1 MLDIRFDNV
10 TIIDGTGK
18 PGFLGSVGV
27 RDGRILEVGSF
38 EGRAKETLDASGL
51 CLMPGIVDNHTHYDA
66 QVTWDPYCNPS
77 PLLGVTTLVMGN
89 CGFTI
94 APCHPSDRDI
104 TMRNLTQV
112 EGMSIDALKEGID
125 WSFETFPQYL
135 DMLEA
140 KGVGPNVCC
149 FVGHSSVRT
158 YVLREDAATRAAT
171 PEEVKQMRAV
181 VVEAME
187 AGACGFATTR
197 YPGHNGE
204 HGIPMPSRLADDAEM
219 LTLSG
224 ALKDVGRGI
233 LMMTK
238 SFDMPISTI
247 EKLCAEANRPY
258 IIAALLHSHLDP
270 NKTFADLSEIKAA
283 QSRGN
288 RLYGAVSPCPL
299 NMDFSFHSPY
309 PLEGFACWHPMMD
322 LSIEAYKEA
331 LADPAFRKAFMDEL
345 NSGEVKVF
353 SGEWDK
359 VYVAQ
364 VASTANISL
373 EGKSIADLSEVSQKA
388 PFDFMLDLAL
398 EENLDTMFTATIMN
412 SDEDA
417 VGKMM
422 CDENAI
428 ISLSDA
434 GAHLTFLCDA
444 GFGLH
449 VLGHWA
455 RDKRIMPLEKA
466 VHKLTLEPAK
476 LFGIKNRGYIGPG
489 AWADLLLFDPKL
501 VGRGPSQRLHD
512 LPAGASR
519 LTTPSIGVHGV
530 WINGQKV
537 ADGDGLVNGAPLA
550 GQVIREYVDA
560 H

>member
-27 RDGRILEVGSF
+27 EKGRILEVGFCDGS
-38 EGRAKETLDASGL
+38 AKETVDASGL

-66 QVTWDPYCNPS
+66 QVTWDPHCNPS

-94 APCHPSDRDI
+94 APCYPSDREI

-112 EGMSIDALKEGID
+112 EGMSIDALREGID

-135 DMLEA
+135 DMLEE
-140 KGVGPNVCC
+140 KGVAPNVCC

-158 YVLREDAATRAAT
+158 YILREEASKRVATS
-171 PEEVKQMRAV
+171 EEIQQMKAII
-181 VVEAME
+181 VEAME

-197 YPGHNGE
+197 FPGHNGE
-204 HGIPMPSRLADDAEM
+204 GGIPMPSRLADDAEM
-219 LTLSG
+219 LALSG
-224 ALKDVGRGI
+224 ALKDVGRGV

-238 SFDMPISTI
+238 AFDMPISKI
-247 EKLCAEANRPY
+247 EKLSAEANRPY
-258 IIAALLHSHLDP
+258 IVAALLHSHLDP
-270 NKTFADLSEIKAA
+270 NKTFSDLLEIKGA

-309 PLEGFACWHPMMD
+309 PLEGFTCWHPMMD
-322 LSIEAYKEA
+322 LGREAYKDA
-331 LADPAFRKAFMDEL
+331 LANPDFRQAFMDEL

-353 SGEWDK
+353 SGEWEK
-359 VYVAQ
+359 VYVAL
-364 VASTANISL
+364 VARAANASF
-373 EGKSIADLSEVSQKA
+373 EGKSIADLAEMSQKA
-388 PFDFMLDLAL
+388 PLDFMLDLAL

-412 SDEDA
+412 SDEEA
-417 VGKMM
+417 VGKLM

-449 VLGHWA
+449 VLGHWV
-455 RDKRIMPLEKA
+455 RDKKIMPLEKA
-466 VHKLTLEPAK
+466 IHKLTLESAK
-476 LFGIKNRGYIGPG
+476 LFGIKNRGYIAPG
-489 AWADLLLFDPKL
+489 AWADLLLFDPST
-501 VGRGPSQRLHD
+501 VGRGPTQRLHD

-519 LTTPSIGVHGV
+519 LTTQAEGVHGV
-530 WINGQKV
+530 WVNGQKI
-537 ADGDGLVNGAPLA
+537 ADQQGFINGSPLA
-550 GQVIREYVDA
+550 GQVIREYDA
-560 H
+560 

>member
-10 TIIDGTGK
+10 TIINGSGE
-18 PGFLGSVGV
+18 PGFLGSLGV
-27 RDGRILEVGSF
+27 LDGRIAEVGTF
-38 EGRAKETLDASGL
+38 EASAKETIDCSGL
-51 CLMPGIVDNHTHYDA
+51 SIMPGIVDNHTHYDA

-77 PLLGVTTLVMGN
+77 PALGVTTLVMGN

-94 APCHPSDRDI
+94 APCRPNDRDI
-104 TMRNLTQV
+104 TMKNLTQV
-112 EGMSIDALKEGID
+112 EGMSIDALQTGID

-135 DMLEA
+135 DMLENR
-140 KGVGPNVCC
+140 GVAPNVSC

-158 YVLREDAATRAAT
+158 YVLQGDASKRAAT
-171 PEEVKQMRAV
+171 PKEVERMRAI

-204 HGIPMPSRLADDAEM
+204 NGIPMPSRLADEVEM
-219 LTLSG
+219 LSLSS
-224 ALKDVGRGI
+224 ALKDIGRGV

-238 SFDMPISTI
+238 SFDMPISDI
-247 EKLCAEANRPY
+247 EKLSEAAQRPY
-258 IIAALLHSHLDP
+258 LIAALLHSRLDP
-270 NKTFADLSEIKAA
+270 NKTFSDLSEIRAA

-299 NMDFSFHSPY
+299 NMDFSFRSPY
-309 PLEGFACWHPMMD
+309 PLEGFACWKPMMS
-322 LSIEAYKEA
+322 LSGDAYKQA
-331 LADPAFRKAFMDEL
+331 LADRSFRESFMDEL
-345 NSGEVKVF
+345 NNGEVKVF

-364 VASTANISL
+364 VADADNSEF
-373 EGKSIADLSEVSQKA
+373 EGKSISVLAEEAKQL

-398 EENLDTMFTATIMN
+398 KENLETMFTATIMN

-417 VGKMM
+417 VGKLM

-455 RDKRIMPLEKA
+455 RDKGIMPLEKA
-466 VHKLTLEPAK
+466 VYKLTLEPAK
-476 LFGIKNRGYIGPG
+476 LFGIKDRGFIDKG
-489 AWADLLLFDPKL
+489 AWADLLLFDPRT
-501 VGRGPSQRLHD
+501 VNRGPSHRLHD
-512 LPAGASR
+512 LPSGASR

-530 WINGQKV
+530 WVNGRKV
-537 ADGDGLVNGAPLA
+537 ADEGGLIPKAPLS
-550 GQVIREYVDA
+550 GQVIREYDSF
-560 H
+560 

>member
-27 RDGRILEVGSF
+27 EKGRILEVGFCDGS
-38 EGRAKETLDASGL
+38 AKETVDASGL

-66 QVTWDPYCNPS
+66 QVTWDPHCNPS

-94 APCHPSDRDI
+94 APCYPSDREI

-112 EGMSIDALKEGID
+112 EGMSIDALREGID

-135 DMLEA
+135 DMLEE
-140 KGVGPNVCC
+140 KGVAPNVCC

-158 YVLREDAATRAAT
+158 YILREEASKRVATS
-171 PEEVKQMRAV
+171 EEIQQMKAII
-181 VVEAME
+181 VEAME

-197 YPGHNGE
+197 FPGHNGE
-204 HGIPMPSRLADDAEM
+204 GGIPMPSRLADDAEM
-219 LTLSG
+219 LALSG
-224 ALKDVGRGI
+224 ALKDVGRGV

-238 SFDMPISTI
+238 AFDMPISKI
-247 EKLCAEANRPY
+247 EKLSAEANRPY
-258 IIAALLHSHLDP
+258 IVAALLHSHLDP
-270 NKTFADLSEIKAA
+270 NKTFSDLLEIKGA

-309 PLEGFACWHPMMD
+309 PLEGFTCWHPMMD
-322 LSIEAYKEA
+322 LGREAYKDA
-331 LADPAFRKAFMDEL
+331 LANPDFRQAFMDEL

-353 SGEWDK
+353 SGEWEK
-359 VYVAQ
+359 VYVAL
-364 VASTANISL
+364 VARAANASF
-373 EGKSIADLSEVSQKA
+373 EGKSIADLAEMSQKA
-388 PFDFMLDLAL
+388 PLDFMLDLAL

-412 SDEDA
+412 SDEEA
-417 VGKMM
+417 VGKLM

-449 VLGHWA
+449 VLGHWV
-455 RDKRIMPLEKA
+455 RDKKIMPLEKA
-466 VHKLTLEPAK
+466 IHKLTLESAK
-476 LFGIKNRGYIGPG
+476 LFGIKNRGYIAPG
-489 AWADLLLFDPKL
+489 AWADLLLFDPST
-501 VGRGPSQRLHD
+501 VGRGPTQRLHD

-519 LTTPSIGVHGV
+519 LTTPAEGVHGV
-530 WINGQKV
+530 WVNGQKI
-537 ADGDGLVNGAPLA
+537 ADQHGFINGSPLA
-550 GQVIREYVDA
+550 GQVIREYDA
-560 H
+560 